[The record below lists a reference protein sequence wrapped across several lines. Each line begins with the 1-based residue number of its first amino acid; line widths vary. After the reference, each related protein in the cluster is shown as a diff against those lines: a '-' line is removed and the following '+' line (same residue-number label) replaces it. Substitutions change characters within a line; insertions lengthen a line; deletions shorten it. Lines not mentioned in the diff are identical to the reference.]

1 MQRTFSCPGVKQ
13 PMAFPPRFL
22 DELKTRISLADVVSK
37 RVKLIKK
44 GHEHQGLCP
53 FHNEKTPSFTLNEEK
68 GFYHCF
74 GCQANGSAIDFVM
87 ETEGLGFKDAVEQLA
102 GIAGMEVPQ
111 DSPEARAREQ
121 KRQTLVDVVEAAAK
135 YFEKMLRMPEGRAAM
150 DYVRGR
156 GLSSATAETFR
167 LGFAPNSRSN
177 LKTALLREGI
187 PEDLMIAAG
196 LLIKPDR
203 DNGRGTDSYDR
214 FRGRLMFPIQDRRSR
229 VIAFGGRILGDGEP
243 KYLNSPET
251 PLFHKGRELYA
262 LNHAMRAARKSGTM
276 VVSEGYMDVIALYQA
291 GFEHAVAPLGTALT
305 EEQLQLIWKSVPE
318 PVLCFDGDRAGM
330 AAAKKASLKA
340 LPHLRPGYGLRI
352 SSLPDKED
360 PDSLIK
366 SGGKAAMQAV
376 LDQAVPL
383 SEFLWRS
390 ETGGRLPTT
399 PEDKAALQARLKD
412 HTRDIQDPD
421 IRKLFA
427 KAFNDR
433 IWPDNK
439 GSSSQG
445 YNRSRGRDNR
455 RGWSS
460 DMYFEADAGPNARVN
475 IRQMREIIL
484 LGTVIN
490 HPELY
495 DHVSERLGT
504 IAFQAPDLDN
514 LRQQVLKTLAAQS
527 GLETEALIAH
537 LKQQGDYHDVLS
549 KVLGADVYDHA
560 FFARAD
566 VDPEIAQAGWTETFE
581 KLRGKDLN
589 AEIEDAERDFASN
602 PTEGAWKR
610 LATLKQQKI
619 DNIGD
624 ELAD

>member
-1 MQRTFSCPGVKQ
+1 
-13 PMAFPPRFL
+13 MAFPPRFL
-22 DELKTRISLADVVSK
+22 DELKTRVSLSDIVSK
-37 RVKLIKK
+37 RVKLTKK

-74 GCQANGSAIDFVM
+74 GCQANGSVIDFVM
-87 ETEGLGFKDAVEQLA
+87 ETDGLGFKDAVEQLA
-102 GIAGMEVPQ
+102 GIAGLEVPQ

-121 KRQTLVDVVEAAAK
+121 KRQTLVDVVEAAAV
-135 YFEKMLRMPEGRAAM
+135 YFDKMLHMPEGRAAM
-150 DYVRGR
+150 DYVRAR
-156 GLSSATAETFR
+156 GLDSATAQTFR
-167 LGFAPNSRSN
+167 LGFAPKAYGG
-177 LKTALLREGI
+177 LKTALLRESI
-187 PEDLMIAAG
+187 PEDLMISAG

-203 DNGRGTDSYDR
+203 DTGRGMDSYDR
-214 FRGRLMFPIQDRRSR
+214 FRGRLMFPIQDRRGR
-229 VIAFGGRILGDGEP
+229 VIAFGGRILGEGEP

-291 GFEHAVAPLGTALT
+291 GFKHAVAPLGTALT

-318 PVLCFDGDRAGM
+318 PVLCFDGDRAGQ
-330 AAAKKASLKA
+330 AAARKASLKA

-352 SSLPDKED
+352 ATLPEKED

-366 SGGKAAMQAV
+366 SGGKGAMQTI

-383 SEFLWRS
+383 SEFIWHT

-421 IRKLFA
+421 IRKHFA
-427 KAFNDR
+427 KAFNER
-433 IWPDNK
+433 IWPQNK
-439 GSSSQG
+439 GSSQQG
-445 YNRSRGRDNR
+445 FNRDRGNWKKRNA
-455 RGWSS
+455 WSS
-460 DMYFEADAGPNARVN
+460 NMYLEANAGPNAQVD
-475 IRQMREIIL
+475 IRRIREASIL
-484 LGTVIN
+484 ACFIN
-490 HPELY
+490 NPDLY
-495 DHVSERLGT
+495 DQLSEHLGT
-504 IAFQAPDLDN
+504 IAFQALDLDN

-537 LKQQGDYHDVLS
+537 LKQQGDHHITLS
-549 KVLGADVYDHA
+549 KVLCDDIYEHA
-560 FFARAD
+560 AFARPGSELELAK
-566 VDPEIAQAGWTETFE
+566 VGCEQTFE

-602 PTEGAWKR
+602 PTEDAWKR